1 MAYLIQPCINVGGFP
16 PVQEARRFTRNSL
29 QSARDLLLPLGCPR
43 RALNDFPLRG
53 SFMSGGSSDKVGKWN
68 GHIFFLQIL
77 LET

>member
-1 MAYLIQPCINVGGFP
+1 MAYLVQPRINGGGFP
-16 PVQEARRFTRNSL
+16 PIQEASRFSRDSI

-43 RALNDFPLRG
+43 RALNDSLLRG

-68 GHIFFLQIL
+68 GHLFFLQIL